1 MSDDALQFV
10 LSWSSTKSKRKI
22 KTHQQTSTCAHCV
35 CGNKRLHI
43 SWPEVV
49 TKAISRG
56 DLRIKD
62 LSQID
67 LFFAVLYSLLSKV
80 HEREVKYLHT
90 VFIIHVQ

>member
-1 MSDDALQFV
+1 MLYN
-10 LSWSSTKSKRKI
+10 LSSAGLRPNPKEKSKHINKPRLI
-22 KTHQQTSTCAHCV
+22 KCAHCV